1 MLLAQKLYQTLD
13 FEPVERFEENL
24 PNTVTKGNDTVA
36 RLINRSALVLINDVE
51 NISDPTIIHEKINSA
66 TLTDD
71 TNQRIFIHNFPDPN
85 YRKKEKELQWWLGKV
100 VEIKKNSF
108 IGKLEDLEGRLNIV
122 EFNKNIVP
130 EMERQNI
137 ELDDRF
143 TYCIKS
149 RESFSG
155 GLDHFSNLSF
165 FKRRSWKPE
174 YEDQVE
180 ETMNAILPPDFLN
193 I

>member
-13 FEPVERFEENL
+13 FKPVERFEENL
-24 PNTVTKGNDTVA
+24 SITEAKGSDTVA
-36 RLINRSALVLINDVE
+36 RLINKAELIPINDVE
-51 NISDPTIIHEKINSA
+51 NISNPTIIHKKINSA

-71 TNQRIFIHNFPDPN
+71 SNQRVFIHNFPDPN

-100 VEIKKNSF
+100 VEIKANSF
-108 IGKLEDLEGRLNIV
+108 LGKLEDLEGRLNIV
-122 EFNKNIVP
+122 EFNNEIVP
-130 EMERQNI
+130 EKERQHI
-137 ELDDRF
+137 EIDDRF
-143 TYCIKS
+143 TYCIKA

-174 YEDQVE
+174 YEKQVE
-180 ETMNAILPPDFLN
+180 ESMNTILPPDFLN